1 MDHFENWTIRAFE
14 LRKSYQNPFE
24 NALHLDCCF
33 QPIGVNK
40 AIIHKEGFKNK
51 ADADWLI
58 GYFGVDNVIEI
69 SAEEMYHMNA
79 NVFSISPE
87 VIVSERKFYRL
98 NEKLRSIG
106 FLVEEIPFA
115 EIAKMEGLLRC
126 STLPLKRCYV

>member
-14 LRKSYQNPFE
+14 LRKSDQNPFE

-51 ADADWLI
+51 ADADWFI

>member
-14 LRKSYQNPFE
+14 LRKSDQNPFE

-58 GYFGVDNVIEI
+58 GYFGVDNVI
-69 SAEEMYHMNA
+69 
-79 NVFSISPE
+79 
-87 VIVSERKFYRL
+87 
-98 NEKLRSIG
+98 
-106 FLVEEIPFA
+106 
-115 EIAKMEGLLRC
+115 
-126 STLPLKRCYV
+126 